1 MAAEPKAGGRSTLRR
16 YGPLGA
22 AILIAQITV
31 AWFLIRVLLAP
42 AAPVK
47 AAEDEMLKQTLTG
60 QDVTAPAKQER
71 RLPYYY
77 APEPLRKLV
86 VNPSRSN
93 AERFLMTSIELG
105 LKAYDRDKKP
115 PKDDITAKLGKD
127 AAMLTVLDKYAS
139 KMRAICIESLGKH
152 SIDEFDRQE
161 LIPVQA
167 EIRQRINTEVLQPA
181 FSGDKSKRS
190 VVVVEVLFTEMV
202 IQ

>member
-1 MAAEPKAGGRSTLRR
+1 MAAEPKAGGRSALRR

-31 AWFLIRVLLAP
+31 AWFLIRILLAP
-42 AAPVK
+42 AVPVK
-47 AAEDEMLKQTLTG
+47 AAEDEILKQTLSG
-60 QDVTAPAKQER
+60 QDVTEPAKQDR

-77 APEPLRKLV
+77 APETLRKVV
-86 VNPSRSN
+86 VNPARSN

-115 PKDDITAKLGKD
+115 PKDDITARLGKD
-127 AAMLTVLDKYAS
+127 AATLAVLDKYAS
-139 KMRAICIESLGKH
+139 KMRAVIIESLGKRG
-152 SIDEFDRQE
+152 IDEFERQE
-161 LIPVQA
+161 LIPVKA
-167 EIRQRINTEVLQPA
+167 EIRQRLNDEVMQTA